1 MKFITAYVRTERGAQ
16 LMRALHDAGI
26 SGVSA
31 YIVHGV
37 SGETSTFLY
46 SKRPF
51 EPSRLPESLKLEV
64 ICDEALVENIIQLI
78 AREAKT
84 GAPGDGILAI
94 QAVEQVHKV
103 RDL

>member
-1 MKFITAYVRTERGAQ
+1 MKLITTYVRTERGAQ

-31 YIVHGV
+31 YIVHGM

-51 EPSRLPESLKLEV
+51 EPNRLPESLKLEV
-64 ICDEALVENIIQLI
+64 ICDDESVEKIVQLI
-78 AREAKT
+78 ARKAKT
-84 GAPGDGILAI
+84 GTPGDGILAI
-94 QAVEQVHKV
+94 QAVEQVHRI